1 MTKYPPTKINR
12 PEKSAVS
19 GSLKTFIA
27 YFACFVF
34 TWIAIIPPLI
44 SFGILWLVAT
54 WRAYTFL
61 DEQGKGKSGIIVM
74 GVAVLFAFLAYL

>member
-1 MTKYPPTKINR
+1 MTKFPATTINR
-12 PEKSAVS
+12 PEKSAAS
-19 GSLKTFIA
+19 KTIKTFIA
-27 YFACFVF
+27 YFACFLF

-61 DEQGKGKSGIIVM
+61 DEQGKGKSGLIVI
-74 GVAVLFAFLAYL
+74 GVAALFAFLAYL

>member
-27 YFACFVF
+27 YFACFVC
-34 TWIAIIPPLI
+34 TWIAIVPPLI

-61 DEQGKGKSGIIVM
+61 DEQGKGKSGLIVI

>member
-12 PEKSAVS
+12 PEKSA
-19 GSLKTFIA
+19 GSNSVKTFIA
-27 YFACFVF
+27 YFACFVC
-34 TWIAIIPPLI
+34 TWIAIVPPLI

-61 DEQGKGKSGIIVM
+61 DEQGKGKSGLIVI
-74 GVAVLFAFLAYL
+74 GVGVLFAFLSYL